1 MDSGWQGGGVDG
13 LGEVDK
19 VTISSL
25 VLFKMPKIRRV
36 GVGGG
41 KGGEVLFIDLG
52 LIEKFHFRFVGVL
65 PAGGDRDV
73 GVL

>member
-1 MDSGWQGGGVDG
+1 MGGRGGGVDG

-41 KGGEVLFIDLG
+41 EVLFIDLG